1 MLHFRTWIQR
11 GAALLPLVLLAAC
24 SPRPAL
30 PVPDEARAQHVI
42 IVSIDGL
49 RGDAIEASGASELR
63 ALMDAGA
70 YTTRART
77 IVPSLTLPS
86 HTSMLTG
93 VGPDVHGVSWNDD
106 GVRNETHGSVSVPTV
121 FDVAAARGLRTAAFV
136 GKTKLRYLFRDT
148 VPAVIVAPPS
158 TREPWDAQ
166 TVTNEV
172 LHHLRFHRPNLMFVH
187 LGDADLAGHA
197 FGWGSLRYRAGVR
210 RASVAVERIRQMA
223 DRTFGDR
230 YVLIVTADHGGTGRA
245 HGTDRDTDVL
255 IPWIAY
261 GAPVRRGEL
270 SAPIRTMDTAATALW
285 LLGVVP
291 PREWEGRA
299 VAAAFTAGSVASAY

>member
-1 MLHFRTWIQR
+1 MHHFRTWIQR
-11 GAALLPLVLLAAC
+11 SAALLPLLFLAAC
-24 SPRPAL
+24 TVRPAL
-30 PVPDEARAQHVI
+30 PVPDQARAQHVI

-49 RGDAIEASGASELR
+49 RGDAIDASGATELR
-63 ALMDAGA
+63 AMMDSGA
-70 YTTRART
+70 FTTRART

-93 VGPDVHGVSWNDD
+93 VGPEVHGVSWNDD
-106 GVRNETHGSVSVPTV
+106 AVRSETGGSVSVPTV
-121 FDVAAARGLRTAAFV
+121 FDVAAAQGLRTAAFV

-148 VPAVIVAPPS
+148 VPRVVMAPPS

-166 TVTNEV
+166 TVSNEV

-197 FGWGSLRYRAGVR
+197 FGWGTVRYRAAVR
-210 RASVAVERIRQMA
+210 RASEAVERIRQMA

-245 HGTDRDTDVL
+245 HGTDRDSDVL

-261 GAPVRRGEL
+261 GGPVRRGQI

-285 LLGVVP
+285 LLGVPVP
-291 PREWEGRA
+291 ESFAGRP
-299 VAAAFTAGSVASAY
+299 VTDAFGPG